1 MAADGVLPPARR
13 RSGHGRLNRRPPTVA
28 CDLAV
33 DRRLLGDQH
42 ATFSKSGPSST
53 TTTTAAVKLLM
64 LIGRRHLVAVRKH
77 HPPPARQT
85 IAR

>member
-53 TTTTAAVKLLM
+53 TTTAAVKLLM